1 MKIKIKLWYIRH
13 VPIVIKND
21 IAVEVIRRIKEPDF
35 KAAPSYAFAISAS
48 GENAFGNV
56 KNTVFLSKYS
66 FLCFEYF
73 HLLQYRYN
81 YFAFILLKVGLS
93 TSSQLHVF
101 SFLSYLNFCPYFLV
115 IWKKGL
121 IRKLR
126 LINCET

>member
-21 IAVEVIRRIKEPDF
+21 IAVEVIRRIK
-35 KAAPSYAFAISAS
+35 PSYAFAISAS

-66 FLCFEYF
+66 FLCFESF

-81 YFAFILLKVGLS
+81 YFAFVLLKVGLS
-93 TSSQLHVF
+93 TSSQLYVK
-101 SFLSYLNFCPYFLV
+101 SFFHF
-115 IWKKGL
+115 
-121 IRKLR
+121 
-126 LINCET
+126 

>member
-93 TSSQLHVF
+93 TSSQLHVK
-101 SFLSYLNFCPYFLV
+101 SFFHF
-115 IWKKGL
+115 
-121 IRKLR
+121 
-126 LINCET
+126 